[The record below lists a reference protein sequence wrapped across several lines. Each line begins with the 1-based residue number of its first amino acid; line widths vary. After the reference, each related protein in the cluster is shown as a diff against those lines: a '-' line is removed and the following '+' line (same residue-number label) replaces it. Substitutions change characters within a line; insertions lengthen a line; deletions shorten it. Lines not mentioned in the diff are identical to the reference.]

1 MADDIAT
8 LRNRAKALEQARD
21 QLSKEWLEVEREKSL
36 LAAAIEHLPL
46 GFIAVDDY
54 KNITIKN
61 QAADKILG
69 ESQREQWTVEEI
81 QQRLKGV
88 YDLLGNIDRCFQ
100 QRLQIDPSDV
110 PFEDNKIR
118 IFISPI
124 IILRRSITVP
134 MVVILLEELAQSTT
148 VPASAGLPGT
158 S

>member
-1 MADDIAT
+1 MADDVTT
-8 LRNRAKALEQARD
+8 LQSRVKSLEAARD
-21 QLSKEWLEVEREKSL
+21 QLSKEWLEVEREKTL
-36 LAAAIEHLPL
+36 LAAAIEHLAI

-69 ESQREQWTVEEI
+69 ESKAEQWTVDEI
-81 QQRLKGV
+81 QQRLEGV
-88 YDLLGNIDRCFQ
+88 YDLVGNIDRCFQ
-100 QRLQIDPSDV
+100 QRLQIEPVDV
-110 PFEDNKIR
+110 EFEEKKMR

-134 MVVILLEELAQSTT
+134 MVVILLEELAVS
-148 VPASAGLPGT
+148 SAVVGLPGT